1 MVEGSSNM
9 PKKLALLASALVL
22 VAMAL
27 RADDIVDDIIARVDD
42 QIITRSEMEKAKVAS
57 LEELKQRYPSDWQ
70 TRTAKA
76 QTDVL
81 RDLIDQQLL
90 LERGKEVGITGETEV
105 VKRLNQMRQQMGLAS
120 IDDLEKEAQK
130 QGVSY
135 EDFKEQIRISV
146 VSQQVIGQEVG
157 GKLHISNED
166 IQDWYNKHQKE
177 LEGQEEI
184 GLSEIMVGTQ
194 PAKEN
199 IQTKDQSKDKT
210 VPEQDK
216 ALPEDPTKVAEA
228 EAKAN
233 QLLEQLKKGGKFDEL
248 AKKSSDGPTA
258 AQGGTLGT
266 FKRGELA
273 KDLEEKTFALKP
285 GENTGVIRTKQ
296 GFIILKVTGHR
307 MAGVPPLKDVSDH
320 IRDAIYSERLEPAA
334 RAYLTKLREQ
344 AYIDIKS
351 GYTDSGAS
359 PNQNNKPT
367 VVAAANTEGN
377 HPGKSSTKKKKKFLV
392 F

>member
-1 MVEGSSNM
+1 ML
-9 PKKLALLASALVL
+9 KKLALFASVLLLAAI
-22 VAMAL
+22 AL
-27 RADDIVDDIIARVDD
+27 RADDIVDEIIARVDD
-42 QIITRSEMEKAKVAS
+42 QIITRSDMEKAKATQ
-57 LEELKQRYPSDWQ
+57 LEELKQRFPSDWQ
-70 TRTAKA
+70 GHVAKA
-76 QTDVL
+76 QADTL

-90 LERGKEVGITGETEV
+90 LERGKELGITGETEV

-130 QGVSY
+130 QGVSF

-146 VSQQVIGQEVG
+146 VTQQVVGQEVG

-177 LEGQEEI
+177 LEGPEEVA
-184 GLSEIMVGTQ
+184 LSEIMISTQ
-194 PAKEN
+194 PAKQDAESKD
-199 IQTKDQSKDKT
+199 QPADQSKT
-210 VPEQDK
+210 S
-216 ALPEDPTKVAEA
+216 AEDPAKVAEA

-233 QLLEQLKKGGKFDEL
+233 QLMDQLKKGAKFDDL

-285 GENTGVIRTKQ
+285 GENTGVIRTRQ
-296 GFIILKVTGHR
+296 GFIILKVTAHR
-307 MAGVPPLKDVSDH
+307 AAGVPPMKDISDR
-320 IRDAIYSERLEPAA
+320 IREAIYSDRLEPAA
-334 RAYLTKLREQ
+334 RTYLTKLREQ
-344 AYIDIKS
+344 AFIDIKP
-351 GYTDSGAS
+351 GYTDTGAS
-359 PNQNNKPT
+359 PNQTNKPT
-367 VVAAANTEGN
+367 ILAANGEGN
-377 HPGKSSTKKKKKFLV
+377 RPGRAPKKKKKFLV

>member
-1 MVEGSSNM
+1 M

-22 VAMAL
+22 VAIAL
-27 RADDIVDDIIARVDD
+27 RADDIVDEIIARVND
-42 QIITRSEMEKAKVAS
+42 QIVTRSEMEKAKLTG
-57 LEELKQRYPSDWQ
+57 LEELKQKYPSDWQ
-70 TRTAKA
+70 TRTDKA
-76 QTDVL
+76 QTDIL

-90 LERGKEVGITGETEV
+90 LERGKDLGITGETEV
-105 VKRLNQMRQQMGLAS
+105 VKRLNTMRQQMGLAS

-135 EDFKEQIRISV
+135 EDFKEQIRIGV
-146 VSQQVIGQEVG
+146 VTQQVIGQEVG
-157 GKLHISNED
+157 GKLHISNDD

-177 LEGQEEI
+177 LEGPEEI
-184 GLSEIMVGTQ
+184 GLSEIMVSTQ
-194 PAKEN
+194 PAQHNVE
-199 IQTKDQSKDKT
+199 SKDKQA
-210 VPEQDK
+210 PEQPK
-216 ALPEDPTKVAEA
+216 ALPEDPAKVAEA

-233 QLLEQLKKGGKFDEL
+233 QLLDELKKGGKFEDL
-248 AKKSSDGPTA
+248 AKKSSDGTTA

-266 FKRGELA
+266 FKRGELS
-273 KDLEEKTFALKP
+273 KDLEEKTFALKQ

-307 MAGVPPLKDVSDH
+307 MAGVPPLKDISERIH
-320 IRDAIYSERLEPAA
+320 EAIYSERLEPAA

-351 GYTDSGAS
+351 GYTDTGAS
-359 PNQNNKPT
+359 PNQSAKPT
-367 VVAAANTEGN
+367 VVAANTEGGS
-377 HPGKSSTKKKKKFLV
+377 HPGKSSVKKKKKFLV

>member
-1 MVEGSSNM
+1 M
-9 PKKLALLASALVL
+9 PKKLALLVSALVL
-22 VAMAL
+22 VTLAL
-27 RADDIVDDIIARVDD
+27 RADDIVDEIIARVND
-42 QIITRSEMEKAKVAS
+42 QIVTRSEMEKAKATG

-76 QTDVL
+76 QTDTL

-90 LERGKEVGITGETEV
+90 LERGKELGITGETEV

-146 VSQQVIGQEVG
+146 VTQQVIGQEVG

-177 LEGQEEI
+177 LEGPEEI
-184 GLSEIMVGTQ
+184 GLSEIMVSTQ
-194 PAKEN
+194 PAKQNVE
-199 IQTKDQSKDKT
+199 SKDKQAA
-210 VPEQDK
+210 EQDK
-216 ALPEDPTKVAEA
+216 TLPEDPAKVAES

-233 QLLEQLKKGGKFDEL
+233 QLLEQLKKGVKFDDV
-248 AKKSSDGPTA
+248 AKKNSDGPTA

-273 KDLEEKTFALKP
+273 KDLEEKTFSLKQ
-285 GENTGVIRTKQ
+285 GENTGVIRTRQ
-296 GFIILKVTGHR
+296 GFIILKVTAHR
-307 MAGVPPLKDVSDH
+307 MAGVPALKDISDR
-320 IRDAIYSERLEPAA
+320 IREAIYSERLEPAA

-344 AYIDIKS
+344 AFIDIKS
-351 GYTDSGAS
+351 GYTDTGAS
-359 PNQNNKPT
+359 PNQSNKPT
-367 VVAAANTEGN
+367 IVAANGEGGSR
-377 HPGKSSTKKKKKFLV
+377 PGKVKKKKKFLV